1 MNEKLHTKGRELNRE
16 VTQNSIKIKRK
27 EENSAATKRL
37 KNNFESISKRTI
49 ELM

>member
-1 MNEKLHTKGRELNRE
+1 MNEKLHTKGRELNRK
-16 VTQNSIKIKRK
+16 VTQNSTNKK

>member
-16 VTQNSIKIKRK
+16 VTQNSEKE